1 MSVNSINTFVFIF
14 IMMKALVLEGTVTSG
29 ILS

>member
-14 IMMKALVLEGTVTSG
+14 IMMKALVLKGTVTSG